1 MMHYYRNVKLNGV
14 VLTVSSDG
22 ELPDLKAKSIENTG
36 SFTLPGYAI
45 EFWVFEDTNVEVCTS

>member
-1 MMHYYRNVKLNGV
+1 MHRRNVKLNGD

-22 ELPDLKAKSIENTG
+22 ELPDLKAKTIENTG

-45 EFWVFEDTNVEVCTS
+45 EFWVFDDTNVEVCTS

>member
-1 MMHYYRNVKLNGV
+1 MMHRRNVKLNGD

-22 ELPDLKAKSIENTG
+22 ELPDLKAKTIENTG

-45 EFWVFEDTNVEVCTS
+45 EFWVFDDTNVEVCTS